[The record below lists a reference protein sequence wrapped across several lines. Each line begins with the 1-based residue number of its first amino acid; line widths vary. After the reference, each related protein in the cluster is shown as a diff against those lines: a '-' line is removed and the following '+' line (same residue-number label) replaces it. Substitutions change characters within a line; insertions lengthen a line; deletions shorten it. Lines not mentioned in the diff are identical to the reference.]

1 MPRIFYVSKCYI
13 TSKLGTC
20 YCPNLVKQ
28 SHSSDSKIRVSN
40 VHTTRLYLSE
50 NSRISRFF
58 LSWDFPL
65 PPLPISL
72 SKHVHVQFCGK
83 KRVQAFVVVIAS
95 SDLSCD
101 LIWWILHALYNQQLL
116 TTRSDLKYAGNK
128 IFWRFVDLPSAYFV
142 FVTKIQRWR
151 KRPRPRNEMLLRN
164 WQTGSPH
171 FLTARAKVKEP
182 ELVQFMK
189 LSITLN

>member
-1 MPRIFYVSKCYI
+1 MLEFSCLHLGSLYPR
-13 TSKLGTC
+13 
-20 YCPNLVKQ
+20 
-28 SHSSDSKIRVSN
+28 
-40 VHTTRLYLSE
+40 
-50 NSRISRFF
+50 
-58 LSWDFPL
+58 
-65 PPLPISL
+65 ISL

-189 LSITLN
+189 LSIYFQLKWKWEKTSTKHNLQCLLKVYQTIFGEILPCHPIHI